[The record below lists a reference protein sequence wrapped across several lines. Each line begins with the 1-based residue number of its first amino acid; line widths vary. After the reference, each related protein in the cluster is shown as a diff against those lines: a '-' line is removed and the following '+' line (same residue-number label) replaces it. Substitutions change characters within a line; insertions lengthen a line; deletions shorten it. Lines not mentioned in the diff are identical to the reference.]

1 MMDFCLSKACLIF
14 CTASCSVKLQKEGL
28 ASVKLVTID
37 EAAQLKECESA
48 IPLQLPGLQHAILV
62 GDEQQLPAMVQSKI
76 AEDAEFGR
84 SLFQRLASLGQ
95 EKHRL
100 NIQYRMHP
108 SISLFPS
115 REFYDRQI
123 LDAASVT
130 QGSYDR
136 CFLQHKMYGSYAFIN
151 MAKGKED
158 FEKGYS
164 PRNMIEVAAV
174 ADILARL
181 HEVISPYKGQ
191 VNAIEEKLA
200 KKYSEDK
207 DSDFCVSVRSVDGF
221 QGGEEDIIIIS
232 TVGCNGNGKIGF
244 LSNRQRTNVSLTKA
258 KYCLRVLGSGTTL
271 INSESVWKYL
281 VENAKA
287 RGCYHDA
294 DEDDKLERAIT
305 DALIE
310 TDQLDYL
317 FNFDSFRLGRP
328 RRKGSNDPA
337 KSLSGQL
344 ASLSLRDKPETSSW
358 LSLYRVLQ
366 QTNVAFGRES
376 MGQVRTESL
385 VDIVLSW
392 SMEDVL
398 NKNLYKDK
406 VNQIPKRFSSTTQ
419 YLSSFINPLIEETRV
434 SLCSGI
440 ESVSQAPACEIMS
453 LKVGKGHKPPGKLCY
468 VIQTKQTADHS
479 NENGPYEPEAGDVI
493 AVTDM
498 TPKCIGDLNRPHLRR
513 PYLIAVVRAPKDGG
527 SDTIPIRSSKPIER
541 QRRLFGVYLMNMTTN
556 NRIWTALH
564 PEPAGANMNVIEK
577 VIRVDSHVS
586 STCNRCLSG
595 ENMTVVGS
603 DIKDM
608 IRSLELNE
616 SQEAAIVKSIS
627 MTKCSHTPSVKLIWG
642 PPGTG
647 KTQTVAC
654 LLQALLKLKHRT
666 LTCAPTN
673 MAIIQVAKR
682 LVKQV
687 TDSIDH
693 GSYGMGDIILFGN
706 EERMKIDDHDE
717 LSNIFLDHRAEIL
730 TRCLSPSSGLKCKSE
745 SVVCLL
751 EDPEKQYSVY
761 LQGSQ
766 KTKTSI
772 CLQGQEDEK
781 GEPLLT
787 FKEFF
792 SKQFCS
798 KSEQLT
804 FCIENLCTHL
814 PTSVITLDKLLRMT
828 VVLKLLYSFKDRKKN
843 VYELAKS
850 VVGRKELIQ
859 KLKLL
864 PVRSLPN
871 FFCVEVIKD
880 FCLSKACLIFCT
892 ASGSLPGLQHA
903 ILVGDE
909 QQLPAMVQSKI
920 AEDAEFGRSLFQR
933 LASLGQEK
941 HLLNIQYR
949 MHPSISLFPNREFYD
964 SQILDAASV
973 KQGSY
978 DRCFLQHNMYGP
990 YAFINIA
997 RGKED
1002 FEKGYSPRN
1011 MIEVAA
1017 VADILARLHEE
1028 SIKTKQK
1035 ISVGVISP
1043 YKGQVNAIEEK
1054 LAKKYSADKDSDFC
1068 VSVRSVDGFQG
1079 GEEDIII
1086 ISTVRCNG
1094 NGKIGFLSNRQRT
1107 NVSLTRAK
1115 YCLWVLGS
1123 GTTLINSGSVWKDL
1137 VENAKARG
1145 CYHDADEDDK
1155 LARAITDALIQT
1167 DQLDDLFNFDS
1178 LRLGR
1183 PRRKGSNDS
1192 GKSISGQLASLS
1204 LIDKPE
1210 TSSRRRGRRR

>member
-1 MMDFCLSKACLIF
+1 M
-14 CTASCSVKLQKEGL
+14 
-28 ASVKLVTID
+28 
-37 EAAQLKECESA
+37 
-48 IPLQLPGLQHAILV
+48 
-62 GDEQQLPAMVQSKI
+62 
-76 AEDAEFGR
+76 
-84 SLFQRLASLGQ
+84 
-95 EKHRL
+95 
-100 NIQYRMHP
+100 
-108 SISLFPS
+108 
-115 REFYDRQI
+115 
-123 LDAASVT
+123 
-130 QGSYDR
+130 
-136 CFLQHKMYGSYAFIN
+136 
-151 MAKGKED
+151 
-158 FEKGYS
+158 
-164 PRNMIEVAAV
+164 
-174 ADILARL
+174 
-181 HEVISPYKGQ
+181 
-191 VNAIEEKLA
+191 
-200 KKYSEDK
+200 
-207 DSDFCVSVRSVDGF
+207 
-221 QGGEEDIIIIS
+221 GE
-232 TVGCNGNGKIGF
+232 
-244 LSNRQRTNVSLTKA
+244 
-258 KYCLRVLGSGTTL
+258 
-271 INSESVWKYL
+271 
-281 VENAKA
+281 
-287 RGCYHDA
+287 
-294 DEDDKLERAIT
+294 
-305 DALIE
+305 
-310 TDQLDYL
+310 
-317 FNFDSFRLGRP
+317 
-328 RRKGSNDPA
+328 
-337 KSLSGQL
+337 
-344 ASLSLRDKPETSSW
+344 
-358 LSLYRVLQ
+358 
-366 QTNVAFGRES
+366 
-376 MGQVRTESL
+376 VRTESL
-385 VDIVLSW
+385 VDIVFSW

-406 VNQIPKRFSSTTQ
+406 VKEIPETFWSTTQ
-419 YLSSFINPLIEETRV
+419 YLNSFVDPLIEETRV

-440 ESVSQAPACEIMS
+440 ESVSRAPACEITS
-453 LKVGKGHKPPGKLCY
+453 VEVGDEYKPPRKLCY
-468 VIQTKQTADHS
+468 NIKTKKIADLS
-479 NENGPYEPEAGDVI
+479 YKNGPYNPEAGDVI
-493 AVTDM
+493 AVTDI
-498 TPKCIGDLNRPHLRR
+498 TPKCVEDLNRPYLRR
-513 PYLIAVVRAPKDGG
+513 PYLIAVVQAPKDGD
-527 SDTIPIRSSKPIER
+527 SEKIPIRSLKRIEWEQEVKGQSR
-541 QRRLFGVYLMNMTTN
+541 HFGVYLMNMTTN
-556 NRIWTALH
+556 TRIWKALH
-564 PEPAGANMNVIEK
+564 PDPAGANMDVIDKVIE
-577 VIRVDSHVS
+577 VDSHVS
-586 STCNRCLSG
+586 GTCNHCLSG
-595 ENMTVVGS
+595 EKMIVVGS

-608 IRSLELNE
+608 IGSLELNE

-627 MTKCSHTPSVKLIWG
+627 MTKGSHTPSVKLIWG

-647 KTQTVAC
+647 KTKTVAS

-673 MAIIQVAKR
+673 TAIMQVAKR

-687 TDSIDH
+687 PT
-693 GSYGMGDIILFGN
+693 YGMGDIILLGK
-706 EERMKIDDHDE
+706 EERMKIDDHDD
-717 LSNIFLDHRAEIL
+717 LSNVFLDHRAEIL
-730 TRCLSPSSGLKCKSE
+730 NTCLSPFSGLKYSSE
-745 SVVCLL
+745 SMVCLL
-751 EDPEKQYSVY
+751 EDPETQYGIY
-761 LQGSQ
+761 LGS
-766 KTKTSI
+766 K
-772 CLQGQEDEK
+772 EDEEEK
-781 GEPLLT
+781 HLLT
-787 FKEFF
+787 FKEFL
-792 SKQFCS
+792 C
-798 KSEQLT
+798 EQLRSKIKKLI
-804 FCIENLCTHL
+804 FCIKNLCTHL
-814 PTSVITLDKLLRMT
+814 PTSVVTLEEVKRMII
-828 VVLKLLYSFKDRKKN
+828 VLKLLNSFNEGNER

-850 VVGRKELIQ
+850 VVARKELIQ

-864 PVRSLPN
+864 PVISLPN

-892 ASGSLPGLQHA
+892 ASSSVKLQTEGLASVKLVIIDEAAQLKECESAIPLQLPGLQHA

-964 SQILDAASV
+964 SQVLDAASV

-978 DRCFLQHNMYGP
+978 DRCFLRQNMYGP

-997 RGKED
+997 KGKED

-1155 LARAITDALIQT
+1155 LARAITDALIET

-1183 PRRKGSNDS
+1183 PRRKGSNDPA
-1192 GKSISGQLASLS
+1192 KSLSGQLASLS
-1204 LIDKPE
+1204 LRDKPE
-1210 TSSRRRGRRR
+1210 TSSWLRGRRW

>member
-1 MMDFCLSKACLIF
+1 
-14 CTASCSVKLQKEGL
+14 
-28 ASVKLVTID
+28 
-37 EAAQLKECESA
+37 
-48 IPLQLPGLQHAILV
+48 
-62 GDEQQLPAMVQSKI
+62 
-76 AEDAEFGR
+76 
-84 SLFQRLASLGQ
+84 
-95 EKHRL
+95 
-100 NIQYRMHP
+100 
-108 SISLFPS
+108 
-115 REFYDRQI
+115 
-123 LDAASVT
+123 
-130 QGSYDR
+130 
-136 CFLQHKMYGSYAFIN
+136 
-151 MAKGKED
+151 
-158 FEKGYS
+158 
-164 PRNMIEVAAV
+164 
-174 ADILARL
+174 
-181 HEVISPYKGQ
+181 
-191 VNAIEEKLA
+191 
-200 KKYSEDK
+200 
-207 DSDFCVSVRSVDGF
+207 
-221 QGGEEDIIIIS
+221 
-232 TVGCNGNGKIGF
+232 
-244 LSNRQRTNVSLTKA
+244 
-258 KYCLRVLGSGTTL
+258 
-271 INSESVWKYL
+271 
-281 VENAKA
+281 
-287 RGCYHDA
+287 
-294 DEDDKLERAIT
+294 
-305 DALIE
+305 
-310 TDQLDYL
+310 
-317 FNFDSFRLGRP
+317 
-328 RRKGSNDPA
+328 
-337 KSLSGQL
+337 
-344 ASLSLRDKPETSSW
+344 
-358 LSLYRVLQ
+358 
-366 QTNVAFGRES
+366 

-385 VDIVLSW
+385 VDIALSW

-406 VNQIPKRFSSTTQ
+406 VKEIPETFWSTTQ
-419 YLSSFINPLIEETRV
+419 YLNSFIDPLVEETRV

-468 VIQTKQTADHS
+468 VIQTKQIADHS

-498 TPKCIGDLNRPHLRR
+498 TPKCSGDLNRPHLRR

-541 QRRLFGVYLMNMTTN
+541 QRRLFGVYLTNMTTN
-556 NRIWTALH
+556 NRIWKALH

-586 STCNRCLSG
+586 GTCNRCLSG

-647 KTQTVAC
+647 KTKTVTC

-673 MAIIQVAKR
+673 TAVIQVAKR

-751 EDPEKQYSVY
+751 EDPEKQYSIY
-761 LQGSQ
+761 
-766 KTKTSI
+766 
-772 CLQGQEDEK
+772 LQGQEDEK
-781 GEPLLT
+781 GEHLLT
-787 FKEFF
+787 FKQFF

-798 KSEQLT
+798 ISEQLT

-814 PTSVITLDKLLRMT
+814 PTSVITLDKVLRMI
-828 VVLKLLYSFKDRKKN
+828 VVLKLLYSFKERKKN

-864 PVRSLPN
+864 PVISLAN
-871 FFCVEVIKD
+871 STNVGMMMD

-892 ASGSLPGLQHA
+892 ASSSVKLQTEGPFKKKKMQTEGLASVKLVIIDEAAQLKECESAIPLRLPGLQHA

-933 LASLGQEK
+933 LVSLGKEK
-941 HLLNIQYR
+941 HLLNMQYR

-978 DRCFLQHNMYGP
+978 DRRFLQYNMYGS

-997 RGKED
+997 KGKED
-1002 FEKGYSPRN
+1002 FKKGHSPRN

-1017 VADILARLHEE
+1017 VADILARLHKE

-1054 LAKKYSADKDSDFC
+1054 LAKKYGADKDSDFS

-1107 NVSLTRAK
+1107 NVALTRAK
-1115 YCLWVLGS
+1115 YCLWILGS
-1123 GTTLINSGSVWKDL
+1123 GTTLIKSGSVWKKL

-1145 CYHDADEDDK
+1145 CYHDADEDNK
-1155 LARAITDALIQT
+1155 LAQAITDALIET
-1167 DQLDDLFNFDS
+1167 DQVADLPNLNS
-1178 LRLGR
+1178 LHLGK
-1183 PRRKGSNDS
+1183 PRRKGSNDPE
-1192 GKSISGQLASLS
+1192 KSLSGQLASLS